1 MVVGNLYGT
10 RVTKQG
16 QLTFGTPSA
25 AFARC
30 ANKGFAAKAQM
41 CAYRNNLASLRS
53 TVNHLASIG
62 CTSLHVGC
70 VNAMGEWVHNAGA
83 LTPTFEE
90 YLEAVLGYVPQYY
103 EDGMS
108 LPSKRRLCG
117 QPPAQSGSH
126 THSRHSLSGMGHAV
140 LR

>member
-16 QLTFGTPSA
+16 QLTFGAPSA

-70 VNAMGEWVHNAGA
+70 VNAMGEWVHNAGT

-103 EDGMS
+103 EDGCPCPQRGACAGS
-108 LPSKRRLCG
+108 RRRRAAATRIRGTRYRVWDTPC
-117 QPPAQSGSH
+117 
-126 THSRHSLSGMGHAV
+126 
-140 LR
+140 